1 MQNKV
6 PGRTRTGSEKA
17 KSGDAKAS
25 FFQCVIPMPV
35 GVEPSKQE
43 EKMKKFLVV
52 LLSLGLLLAYSMTA
66 SAADVKFSG
75 QYYVVGF
82 YESNR
87 ALQNTDNAYSRA
99 AFWTRTRIQTVF
111 QVAEGLS
118 FTTRFDAFEKQWG
131 AVNRSSSTSE
141 DKSNS
146 GKVNS
151 TGATLQEN
159 LEMEYGYVTFAT
171 KIGTFQIGYQAADE
185 WGTVF
190 ADIPGSRPR
199 AMFSTAFGNLTM
211 LAIYE
216 KVYESDTVRFQDTTT
231 TTTAASTYNLTS
243 GSATP
248 SRQSDSDADRYML
261 AGIYNFTGGNAG
273 LLWRYDSY
281 AQNRSP
287 VAQASTSATLA
298 ANPYRQQIHSFSPY
312 FKATIGPVYL
322 EGEFVYMTGKTAK
335 YDNDTADI
343 DKEGYGGYFNAKYS
357 IGPAYVGAQFGYSSG
372 NDTAPTTSGV
382 SPTVSSDP
390 TKDKSGP
397 VSTTSWVP
405 TLFFA
410 NHNMTSWVYGSVY
423 GSQVSGGTAS
433 YSSNK
438 QNLILYNM
446 YAGYN
451 PTPRWNVEMAV
462 STMGADKQPTGY
474 QSKNYGTELDLKVTY
489 KIYDNLSYLVGAGYL
504 WTGDYF
510 KGANNAAIGD
520 DYVVLNQLTLN
531 F

>member
-1 MQNKV
+1 
-6 PGRTRTGSEKA
+6 
-17 KSGDAKAS
+17 
-25 FFQCVIPMPV
+25 MPV

-82 YESNR
+82 YEANR
-87 ALQNTDNAYSRA
+87 ALQNTDNSYSRA

-131 AVNRSSSTSE
+131 AVNRSSATTE

-151 TGATLQEN
+151 NGTTLQEN

-216 KVYESDTVRFQDTTT
+216 KVYESDTIRFQDTTT
-231 TTTAASTYNLTS
+231 TTTAASTYNLAS
-243 GSATP
+243 GAAVP
-248 SRQSDSDADRYML
+248 SKQSDSDADRYML

-281 AQNRSP
+281 AQNRSTI
-287 VAQASTSATLA
+287 AQSGSALTA
-298 ANPYRQQIHSFSPY
+298 PSENPYRQQIHSFSPY
-312 FKATIGPVYL
+312 FKATIGPVYV

-335 YDNDTADI
+335 YDSNLADV
-343 DKEGYGGYFNAKYS
+343 DKEGYGGYINAKYS
-357 IGPAYVGAQFGYSSG
+357 IGPAYVGGQFGYSSG
-372 NDTAPTTSGV
+372 NDVAPGTNGV
-382 SPTVSSDP
+382 SPTASTDG
-390 TKDKSGP
+390 KDKSGP

-423 GSQVSGGTAS
+423 GSQSSTAGQTAS

-438 QNLILYNM
+438 QNLNLWNM
-446 YAGYN
+446 YMGFN
-451 PTPRWNVEMAV
+451 PTPRWNVEVAGSYMY
-462 STMGADKQPTGY
+462 ADKQPTGY
-474 QSKNYGTELDLKVTY
+474 TSKTYGTELDLKVTY

-510 KGANNAAIGD
+510 KGTAANNASVGD